1 MKKEHRYKYGIQ
13 TGTMKSDIPPV
24 QNNFQVV
31 ESEECWD
38 DEDVPTYDPQK
49 YVENAPVLRT
59 LHLEPPA
66 ARAASVSQSVVVASI
81 NWIWKQKS
89 DFQL

>member
-59 LHLEPPA
+59 LNLEPPA
-66 ARAASVSQSVVVASI
+66 ARAAFRESERRRL
-81 NWIWKQKS
+81 N
-89 DFQL
+89 QLNMKAEK